1 MNETIISTL
10 RRYSQKCDQESLIKE
25 LVGILILIFLV
36 LVGAIIKKTAPSALH
51 LAKKFINN
59 RKPSLTRQTAVVD
72 RPPDMQQLLIKNE
85 IDKALLISEE
95 RVTREFGPGMP
106 RVFTAD
112 DQKNTYK

>member
-36 LVGAIIKKTAPSALH
+36 LVGAIIKKNAPSVLH
-51 LAKKFINN
+51 LAKKFTNN
-59 RKPSLTRQTAVVD
+59 RKPSLTRQMAVVD
-72 RPPDMQQLLIKNE
+72 RPPDMQQLLKNE

-106 RVFTAD
+106 RVFTD